1 MMKNEGAVVMADRIK
16 KKFENILYYH
26 KTKILAGAAAAALL
40 IWGLFLYGGESLDTA
55 LYGEAVNVQISQENL
70 DRICRMGIEA
80 LGKDPQREQILLET
94 GTEIDADNPESSAIS
109 GDLEKMTTSIFA
121 HEIDFMICT
130 PEIMEYYAGKDALEE
145 ISPSDGYGIDITATA
160 FIDSE
165 EKADRQIMF
174 CIFKNSEHKED
185 ARRFAESLLPS
196 EVVSNEL

>member
-1 MMKNEGAVVMADRIK
+1 MADRIK

-55 LYGEAVNVQISQENL
+55 LYGEAVNVQISRENL

-94 GTEIDADNPESSAIS
+94 GTEIDADNPERSAIS

-145 ISPSDGYGIDITATA
+145 ISPSDGYGIDITGTA
-160 FIDSE
+160 FTDSE

-196 EVVSNEL
+196 DREE

>member
-55 LYGEAVNVQISQENL
+55 LYGEAVNVQISRENL
-70 DRICRMGIEA
+70 DRICRMGIES

-145 ISPSDGYGIDITATA
+145 ISPSDGYGIDITGTA

-196 EVVSNEL
+196 DREE

>member
-55 LYGEAVNVQISQENL
+55 LYGEAVNVQISRENL
-70 DRICRMGIEA
+70 DRICRMGIES

-109 GDLEKMTTSIFA
+109 GGLEKMTTSIFA

-145 ISPSDGYGIDITATA
+145 ISPSDGYGIDITGTA
-160 FIDSE
+160 FTDSE

-196 EVVSNEL
+196 DREE

>member
-55 LYGEAVNVQISQENL
+55 LYGEAVNVQISRENL

-109 GDLEKMTTSIFA
+109 GGLEKMTTSIFA

-145 ISPSDGYGIDITATA
+145 ISPSDGYGIDITGTA

-196 EVVSNEL
+196 DREE

>member
-1 MMKNEGAVVMADRIK
+1 MADRIK

-55 LYGEAVNVQISQENL
+55 LYGEAVNVQISRENL

-109 GDLEKMTTSIFA
+109 GGLEKMTTSIFA

-145 ISPSDGYGIDITATA
+145 ISPSDGYGIDITGTA
-160 FIDSE
+160 FTDSE

-196 EVVSNEL
+196 DREE